1 MSAQPPSML
10 VVGSVALDSVTT
22 PEGESR
28 EALGGS
34 AVFFSLAARL
44 FTGVSLVGVVGR
56 DFPDAARRMLADR
69 GVDLS
74 GLEAVDGE
82 TFRWVG
88 RFGRDLNSAKTL
100 ATHLNVFEAFRPKL
114 TQRQKECSAVFL
126 ANIDPQ
132 LQWEVLSQMRSPG
145 LVACDTM
152 NFWISGKRAALK
164 ELLSKVDIFFVNDEE
179 ARKLA
184 RASSTVAAARTLGR
198 WGPSVVVVKKGEHGA
213 MLFAGERIFPYPAFP
228 MDTVK
233 DPTGAGDSFAGA
245 FMGSLL
251 AGREGERDLR
261 ASLSDFPRLKRAVV
275 CGSVMAS
282 FTVSDFSTRALEG
295 LTLAA
300 LNARMR
306 EYSDLLSLDAPV
318 PV

>member
-184 RASSTVAAARTLGR
+184 RASSTVAAART
-198 WGPSVVVVKKGEHGA
+198 
-213 MLFAGERIFPYPAFP
+213 
-228 MDTVK
+228 
-233 DPTGAGDSFAGA
+233 
-245 FMGSLL
+245 
-251 AGREGERDLR
+251 
-261 ASLSDFPRLKRAVV
+261 
-275 CGSVMAS
+275 
-282 FTVSDFSTRALEG
+282 
-295 LTLAA
+295 
-300 LNARMR
+300 
-306 EYSDLLSLDAPV
+306 
-318 PV
+318 

>member
-1 MSAQPPSML
+1 
-10 VVGSVALDSVTT
+10 
-22 PEGESR
+22 
-28 EALGGS
+28 
-34 AVFFSLAARL
+34 
-44 FTGVSLVGVVGR
+44 SLVGVVGR
-56 DFPDAARRMLADR
+56 DFPEAARRMLADR
-69 GVDLS
+69 QVDLS
-74 GLEAVDGE
+74 GLEAVEGK

-100 ATHLNVFEAFRPKL
+100 ATHLNVFETFRPKL
-114 TQRQKECSAVFL
+114 TQRQKECPAVFL

-132 LQWEVLSQMRSPG
+132 LQWEVLAQMRSPG

-213 MLFAGERIFPYPAFP
+213 MLFAGGRIFPYPAFP
-228 MDTVK
+228 METVK

-245 FMGSLL
+245 FLGSLL
-251 AGREGERDLR
+251 SGREGERDLR
-261 ASLSDFPRLKRAVV
+261 ACLHDLPRLKRAVV

-282 FTVSDFSTRALEG
+282 FTVSDFSTRALED
-295 LTLAA
+295 LSLPAV
-300 LNARMR
+300 NARMR

-318 PV
+318 PA

>member
-1 MSAQPPSML
+1 M
-10 VVGSVALDSVTT
+10 
-22 PEGESR
+22 
-28 EALGGS
+28 
-34 AVFFSLAARL
+34 
-44 FTGVSLVGVVGR
+44 
-56 DFPDAARRMLADR
+56 
-69 GVDLS
+69 
-74 GLEAVDGE
+74 
-82 TFRWVG
+82 
-88 RFGRDLNSAKTL
+88 
-100 ATHLNVFEAFRPKL
+100 
-114 TQRQKECSAVFL
+114 
-126 ANIDPQ
+126 
-132 LQWEVLSQMRSPG
+132 
-145 LVACDTM
+145 
-152 NFWISGKRAALK
+152 
-164 ELLSKVDIFFVNDEE
+164 
-179 ARKLA
+179 
-184 RASSTVAAARTLGR
+184 
-198 WGPSVVVVKKGEHGA
+198 VVVKKGEHGA
-213 MLFAGERIFPYPAFP
+213 MLFAGERIFPYPAYP